1 LKEVNVSDQSK
12 KIALLLIGKKMGVS
26 ARERLSYIA
35 REILLP
41 YQERFLQVLENEMA
55 KKEEDLLVKEACS
68 YALSS
73 KGKRLR
79 PSLVWMVA
87 AALGRE
93 RDVDLAAV
101 AVEMFHVSSL
111 IIDDLPC
118 MDDDDFRRGIP
129 STHRAFSEET
139 AILASFALT
148 AWGFELISQHG
159 VPDAQK
165 EEVLRQGVFRASR
178 AVGLDGL
185 IGGQWLDLSAE
196 KVSREKLYEIVDR
209 KTGVLFEL
217 SFLLGWLFGGGSV
230 ELSERVMEAARE
242 FGRAFQLVD
251 DLDDLEQD
259 KKAEKRINFALQ
271 YGVEETCQRIVDH
284 VERFCSLVT
293 NLGLEQLPLLRLAQ
307 AMSQVAKDVSEAAKP
322 LDK

>member
-1 LKEVNVSDQSK
+1 
-12 KIALLLIGKKMGVS
+12 LLIGKKMGVS
-26 ARERLSYIA
+26 ARDRLSHIA
-35 REILLP
+35 RELLFP
-41 YQERFLQVLENEMA
+41 YQERFLQVLETEMS
-55 KKEEDLLVKEACS
+55 KKAEELQVKEACY

-79 PSLVWMVA
+79 PALVWMVA
-87 AALGRE
+87 AALGQE
-93 RDVDLAAV
+93 RAVDQAAV

-118 MDDDDFRRGIP
+118 MDDDDFRRGLP

-148 AWGFELISQHG
+148 AWGFELLSQHA
-159 VPDAQK
+159 VPEKQK
-165 EEVLRQGVFRASR
+165 EEVLRQSVFRASR

-196 KVSREKLYEIVDR
+196 KTTREKLYEIVDR

-217 SFLLGWLFGGGSV
+217 SFLLGWLFGGGAV
-230 ELSERVMEAARE
+230 ERSDRVLEAARE
-242 FGRAFQLVD
+242 FGRAFQLID

-259 KKAEKRINFALQ
+259 KKAEKTINFALQ
-271 YGVEETCQRIVDH
+271 YGVGETCQRIVEH
-284 VERFCSLVT
+284 VERFKAFVSD
-293 NLGLEQLPLLRLAQ
+293 LGLELLPLLRLAQ
-307 AMSQVAKDVSEAAKP
+307 AMSRVAEEVSGDLKQP
-322 LDK
+322 DK